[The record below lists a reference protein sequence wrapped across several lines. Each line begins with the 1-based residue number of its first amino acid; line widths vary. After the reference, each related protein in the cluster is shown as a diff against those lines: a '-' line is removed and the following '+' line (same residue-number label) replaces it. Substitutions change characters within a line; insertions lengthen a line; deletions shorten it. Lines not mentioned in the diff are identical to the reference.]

1 MMMAAMRKRQK
12 VVQERREA
20 AKKRVWC
27 DGEMADGG
35 PALAE
40 GLKQRLEA
48 EGLKPTIS
56 FLSSDKKS
64 WILHCPSWHK
74 LSKDEFKELWDSH
87 PTEYNEIMMHGRM
100 VKIPRWQE
108 AFGQSYTFSGS
119 TAVARRDVPGPVA
132 TCMARVNRLVTCFA
146 FKMALVNW
154 YAPQHYLGPHHDDAR
169 QLVEA
174 SPIVSIT
181 WGQTRTFRI
190 KRNPKKECEGSK
202 NASLDLRNGDLLLMS
217 WCLNKTHKHEVT
229 KLAKGRQVAA
239 GGRINVTLRAF
250 KASLESHTGPTIK
263 GEYGTKKKK
272 KKAA

>member
-1 MMMAAMRKRQK
+1 M
-12 VVQERREA
+12 
-20 AKKRVWC
+20 
-27 DGEMADGG
+27 
-35 PALAE
+35 AE
-40 GLKQRLEA
+40 GLKQRLES
-48 EGLKPTIS
+48 EGFKPTIS
-56 FLSSDKKS
+56 FLSADQKS
-64 WILHCPSWHK
+64 WILHCPNWHK
-74 LSKDEFKELWDSH
+74 LSHEDFKELWDSH

-119 TAVARRDVPGPVA
+119 TAVARRHVPKAVA
-132 TCMARVNRLVTCFA
+132 TCMTRVNRLVSCFA

-169 QLVEA
+169 QLVDF

-202 NASLDLRNGDLLLMS
+202 NISLDLRTGDLLLMS
-217 WCLNKTHKHEVT
+217 WGLNKTHKHEVT

-250 KASLESHTGPTIK
+250 KASLESHTGRK
-263 GEYGTKKKK
+263 VRGEYGTKK
-272 KKAA
+272 AITS